1 MITLVAALLILWVW
15 YAAGGETGDAELAND
30 NSLLTFINDLP
41 YSAGD
46 DLSDRSLAGLE
57 A

>member
-1 MITLVAALLILWVW
+1 MATIIAGLLLTWLWFAL
-15 YAAGGETGDAELAND
+15 GGETGDAELAND
-30 NSLLTFINDLP
+30 NHLLTFVSDLP

-57 A
+57 S